1 MKLKKRDDQSM
12 DSLIFL
18 SRGNKTPMEGVTE
31 TKCVVETEGMTI
43 QGLPHL
49 VVQPHKQ
56 PPNPYR
62 IVEGNKS
69 WLTGA

>member
-12 DSLIFL
+12 DSPILL

-31 TKCVVETEGMTI
+31 TKCGAATEGMTI
-43 QGLPHL
+43 QRLPHL
-49 VVQPHKQ
+49 VVQPYKQ
-56 PPNPYR
+56 PPNPDR

-69 WLTGA
+69 LLTGA

>member
-1 MKLKKRDDQSM
+1 ML
-12 DSLIFL
+12 
-18 SRGNKTPMEGVTE
+18 GVTE
-31 TKCVVETEGMTI
+31 AKCGVETEGMAI
-43 QGLPHL
+43 QRLPHL